1 MELKIKIND
10 FEGPLDLLLHLINT
24 NEMEIRDISIF
35 KITKQYI
42 DYLESMKDLDL
53 EITSEFIVM
62 ASELLEMKSKILLP
76 NPKYDTEEFNQIQDP
91 KDDLVKRLLE
101 YKKYKTVSKF
111 LNKRYENFNKVYYRN
126 QQDLSKFVK
135 KVPNEELNKD
145 LERNLLVKGIK
156 RVLKNIDRKDKTRDN
171 YFDNVEREK
180 FSVKEKIE
188 FIELKIKNNKKLKFN
203 DLFSKDIYILEVITT
218 FMALLELLKI
228 NKISIKQNRIFEQ
241 IVIERK

>member
-42 DYLESMKDLDL
+42 NYLESMKDLDL

-76 NPKYDTEEFNQIQDP
+76 NPKYDTDEFNEIQDP

-111 LNKRYENFNKVYYRN
+111 LNKRYDSYKKVHYRN

-135 KVPNEELNKD
+135 KIPNEELNKN
-145 LERNLLVKGIK
+145 LEKELLVKGIK
-156 RVLKNIDRKDKTRDN
+156 RVLKNINRKDNTRDN

-188 FIELKIKNNKKLKFN
+188 FIELKIKNKNYLKFN
-203 DLFSKDIYILEVITT
+203 KLFSEDIYILEVITT

-228 NKISIKQNRIFEQ
+228 NKISIRQNKTFEQ